1 MWCVYRFTLC
11 KMCAIFIL
19 VVQPEGQ
26 GMSRPFVNVKDICCF
41 LPKYIQQFIT
51 WQTSKLS
58 NRIIIVLSS
67 DICQICLSWRQFR
80 IMKWALMRHTYTFK
94 IKYFLILKY
103 NIVVLRF
110 QSTYVESIQ
119 ASLILFISQ
128 DLLAVSQLKWEKAV
142 K

>member
-1 MWCVYRFTLC
+1 
-11 KMCAIFIL
+11 
-19 VVQPEGQ
+19 
-26 GMSRPFVNVKDICCF
+26 
-41 LPKYIQQFIT
+41 
-51 WQTSKLS
+51 
-58 NRIIIVLSS
+58 
-67 DICQICLSWRQFR
+67 
-80 IMKWALMRHTYTFK
+80 MRHTYTFK